1 MRAGTETRDGKWEM
15 GEDDGIWERG
25 NRKWEMG
32 DNMGDLGIC
41 FCYLFIFKK
50 GDN

>member
-1 MRAGTETRDGKWEM
+1 MRAERQETGDESWDRDKRW
-15 GEDDGIWERG
+15 
-25 NRKWEMG
+25 KWEMG

>member
-1 MRAGTETRDGKWEM
+1 MRAGTETRDG
-15 GEDDGIWERG
+15 
-25 NRKWEMG
+25 KWEMG